1 MSDDKKIQV
10 PTPKSGATGG
20 VKPADSHM
28 TDEPEIKP
36 LDSHMTT
43 EPKVK
48 PLDSHMT
55 TEPEIKPL
63 DSHMTGADPR

>member
-10 PTPKSGATGG
+10 PTPKAGTTGDAN
-20 VKPADSHM
+20 PEDSHM

-36 LDSHMTT
+36 LDSHMTG
-43 EPKVK
+43 EPEIK

-55 TEPEIKPL
+55 DEPEIKPL

>member
-1 MSDDKKIQV
+1 MSDDKKIQAA
-10 PTPKSGATGG
+10 TPKSGTTGEVG
-20 VKPADSHM
+20 P
-28 TDEPEIKP
+28 T
-36 LDSHMTT
+36 DSHMTT
-43 EPKVK
+43 EPVVK